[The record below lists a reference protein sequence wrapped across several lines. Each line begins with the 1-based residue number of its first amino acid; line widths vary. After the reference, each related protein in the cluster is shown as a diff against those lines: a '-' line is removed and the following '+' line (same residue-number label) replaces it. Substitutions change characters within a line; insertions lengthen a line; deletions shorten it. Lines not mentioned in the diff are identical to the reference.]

1 MAIEWV
7 AISAVVGA
15 YLRKYAAERAEK
27 LATRYA
33 DGVFAKTYRRLV
45 PDAKLVQANEAFVT
59 RFGKELDSAMDLPTL
74 LAEGYQEAL
83 KLFLSNPSVQDALV
97 APLDGQSELNW
108 EVLRGTWAE
117 LRLIE
122 LPGDFDWAK
131 VARTYRESIK
141 RLMLADPDLR
151 PVIEAVASLRSAAA
165 LERLAGPARAFD
177 LARYAGAL
185 KTAHG
190 YLKLGPLDPDWTQ
203 YEGRVR
209 LESVYVP
216 QSVKQALPPRDL
228 TRDYLRSLKEESLGA
243 GLRRAPSLQKL

>member
-1 MAIEWV
+1 
-7 AISAVVGA
+7 
-15 YLRKYAAERAEK
+15 
-27 LATRYA
+27 
-33 DGVFAKTYRRLV
+33 
-45 PDAKLVQANEAFVT
+45 
-59 RFGKELDSAMDLPTL
+59 
-74 LAEGYQEAL
+74 
-83 KLFLSNPSVQDALV
+83 
-97 APLDGQSELNW
+97 
-108 EVLRGTWAE
+108 VLRGTWAE

-151 PVIEAVASLRSAAA
+151 PVIEAMASLRTSAAV
-165 LERLAGPARAFD
+165 ERLAGPARAFD
-177 LARYAGAL
+177 FARYAAAL
-185 KTAHG
+185 KAAHG
-190 YLKLGPLDPDWTQ
+190 YLILGPLDPDWTQ

-243 GLRRAPSLQKL
+243 GLRCAPSLQKL